1 MARADA
7 AHGSRAGIATGALA
21 RRFAAEWLPL
31 LIGLGLL
38 ALLSLTLRTISTG
51 FDNFILTMLIN
62 LTVVVGIYIFV
73 GNSGVV
79 SFGQISFMALG
90 AYAAALVTIPFQQ
103 KEFLL
108 PNLPNFIASAHM
120 GTIPSILLGG
130 GLAAVIG
137 AILAVPLMRMSG
149 IAASIATLAVLV
161 ITWVVLGQWDALTG
175 GKTALVGVPVTTTV
189 TSAVVWTM
197 LAIAGAL
204 LFQRSR
210 IGLRLRASRE
220 DPVAAHGVGI
230 GIVRERIIAFTL
242 SAFVVGVGG
251 GLYGHRLGAFAPDDF
266 YFHLTFFTIAM
277 LVVGGINSLSGAIA
291 GTIVVS
297 VIQEILGRLENGEGV
312 GPLHVSLRDGVTDA
326 VLATLVLVILIF
338 RPEGITGGRE
348 IGWPGGRA
356 RLRLGSQ
363 REAPA
368 AASFTPGAGSTGTE
382 TP

>member
-1 MARADA
+1 MMKRNESGQVGRSVTRDSARQ
-7 AHGSRAGIATGALA
+7 ALLS
-21 RRFAAEWLPL
+21 WLPL
-31 LIGLGLL
+31 ALGLALL
-38 ALLSLTLRTISTG
+38 ALLSLTLRTISIG
-51 FDNFILTMLIN
+51 FDNFILTLLIN
-62 LTVVVGIYIFV
+62 LTVVVGIYLFV

-90 AYAAALVTIPFQQ
+90 AYAAALVTIPLQQ

-108 PNLPNFIASAHM
+108 PNLPGFIASAHM

-130 GLAAVIG
+130 AIAAAIG

-189 TSAVVWTM
+189 PSALVWTV

-220 DPVAAHGVGI
+220 DPIAAHGVGI

-242 SAFVVGVGG
+242 SAFIVGVGG

-266 YFHLTFFTIAM
+266 YFHLTFFTLAM
-277 LVVGGINSLSGAIA
+277 LVVGGINSLSGAIV

-326 VLATLVLVILIF
+326 VLAALVLVILIF

-348 IGWPGGRA
+348 LGWPGGMSGLRS
-356 RLRLGSQ
+356 RLRHASPGTSFLSRRPGGASG
-363 REAPA
+363 EAP
-368 AASFTPGAGSTGTE
+368 
-382 TP
+382 